1 MSKFI
6 KDGNFT
12 PFVRAVLCIVGIALV
27 FIGLKFDQ
35 TLIVS
40 CIGLVI
46 GAIGG
51 ISSRSATFKIKPFDN
66 SYKKAKTS
74 YQEAEETSK
83 NKPEEKADKK

>member
-1 MSKFI
+1 MTWQRII

-12 PFVRAVLCIVGIALV
+12 PLVRGILCVVGIALI
-27 FIGLKFDQ
+27 FIGLKFDS

-51 ISSRSATFKIKPFDN
+51 ISSRSAMLKIKPFDN
-66 SYKKAKTS
+66 TYKKAKGS
-74 YQEAEETSK
+74 Y
-83 NKPEEKADKK
+83 KKDDSQR

>member
-1 MSKFI
+1 MFI

-12 PFVRAVLCIVGIALV
+12 PLIRGILCVGGVALI
-27 FIGLKFDQ
+27 FIGLKFDT

-51 ISSRSATFKIKPFDN
+51 ISSRSAMLKIKPFDN
-66 SYKKAKTS
+66 TYKKSRES
-74 YQEAEETSK
+74 YEKEK
-83 NKPEEKADKK
+83 DKP